1 MELEHLTKEL
11 SCNSIRNILYGSS
24 TEMCLEVYD
33 VGGNGP
39 GRWVQGERGYLFWV
53 A

>member
-1 MELEHLTKEL
+1 MELEHLPKEL

-24 TEMCLEVYD
+24 TEMCLELYD
-33 VGGNGP
+33 IGGNG
-39 GRWVQGERGYLFWV
+39 QGGGCRERGVTLFWV